1 MAKRVICCD
10 VGDDEG
16 KTWLSDVVYKTG
28 KISMDMGSRREE
40 CQPCGTAKCN
50 GGCAE

>member
-28 KISMDMGSRREE
+28 KISMDKRVGN
-40 CQPCGTAKCN
+40 K
-50 GGCAE
+50 GGGGGG